1 MTKTRYDV
9 IVVGAGPAGSVC
21 AWKAAE
27 AGLSVLLLEKDR
39 EIGVPVR
46 CGEGSSLE
54 ALKQFLPI
62 DDRWISQRIRQL
74 LMVAPDGTKV
84 PIDSDELGCV
94 LDRRL
99 FDSELARQAGEAGA
113 EIRTRAYVCGLEISN
128 GRVSGVR
135 VIHHGK
141 QSAISCRLVI
151 GADGVESRIGRMA
164 GIRTFVP
171 PRDIDTCYQ
180 MTLTNIEVDSECC
193 EMHFGNQI
201 APGGYGWVFPKG
213 KQKAN
218 VGLGISGDNGHTGSA
233 HSYLERF
240 IEKRFKRYTIINEVA
255 GGVPCCQTL
264 NQITAPGLMLV
275 GDAARQ
281 VNPLTGGGIL
291 PGMIAGRIAGEV
303 AANAIRQDDVSL
315 DGLAEYPR
323 RWDKEMGKDH
333 RRLYRI
339 KKAVFKLSDRSLNRT
354 AYSMV
359 NLPSAKR
366 DFVTLFKTALAK
378 NPQLWIDVIRV
389 FT

>member
-1 MTKTRYDV
+1 
-9 IVVGAGPAGSVC
+9 
-21 AWKAAE
+21 
-27 AGLSVLLLEKDR
+27 
-39 EIGVPVR
+39 
-46 CGEGSSLE
+46 
-54 ALKQFLPI
+54 
-62 DDRWISQRIRQL
+62 
-74 LMVAPDGTKV
+74 
-84 PIDSDELGCV
+84 
-94 LDRRL
+94 
-99 FDSELARQAGEAGA
+99 
-113 EIRTRAYVCGLEISN
+113 
-128 GRVSGVR
+128 
-135 VIHHGK
+135 
-141 QSAISCRLVI
+141 
-151 GADGVESRIGRMA
+151 
-164 GIRTFVP
+164 
-171 PRDIDTCYQ
+171 
-180 MTLTNIEVDSECC
+180 
-193 EMHFGNQI
+193 MHFGNQI